1 VLSASFWLAPYFAF
15 PPQDLAIFRWARR
28 AMRPTNFCHLHD
40 TAYTRT
46 SCVPGSLR
54 GFHRVDVP
62 RSLGL
67 RATYQGTECF
77 TALANASADRNHW
90 THAALPLEFS
100 RISRCGSSRAWV
112 LSPHGAHCDRAS
124 DTSVASPSCFRIPCE
139 ASVRLRAAFWLLALA
154 SYSPFTR
161 EEAAKAAVTTLS

>member
-1 VLSASFWLAPYFAF
+1 
-15 PPQDLAIFRWARR
+15 
-28 AMRPTNFCHLHD
+28 MRPTNFCHLHD

-77 TALANASADRNHW
+77 TALANASADLNW

-100 RISRCGSSRAWV
+100 RILRCGSSRAWV
-112 LSPHGAHCDRAS
+112 LSPHGAHWDRAS
-124 DTSVASPSCFRIPCE
+124 DTSVASSSAFRIRVKRRCAFALP
-139 ASVRLRAAFWLLALA
+139 SGFWLLRAIRHSHVRKPPRL
-154 SYSPFTR
+154 P
-161 EEAAKAAVTTLS
+161 